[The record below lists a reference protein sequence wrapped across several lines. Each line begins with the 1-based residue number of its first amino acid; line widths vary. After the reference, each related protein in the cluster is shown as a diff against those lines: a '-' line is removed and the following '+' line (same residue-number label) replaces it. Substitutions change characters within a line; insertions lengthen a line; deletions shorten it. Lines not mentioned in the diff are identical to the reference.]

1 VRRRLLFLALTLG
14 GVAVGVWVVTV
25 HGQEWR
31 SAVHAFLSQL
41 LHRVV

>member
-1 VRRRLLFLALTLG
+1 VRRRLLFLALTVV
-14 GVAVGVWVVTV
+14 GVAAGIWVVTV